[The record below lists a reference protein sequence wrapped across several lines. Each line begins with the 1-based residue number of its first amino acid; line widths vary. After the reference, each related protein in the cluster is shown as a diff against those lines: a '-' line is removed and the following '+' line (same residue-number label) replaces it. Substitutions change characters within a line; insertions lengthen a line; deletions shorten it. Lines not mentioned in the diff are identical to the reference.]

1 MKRKIHFPNLVLLA
15 MIFSLSVGCAKK
27 LDDAKMSSDIQSK
40 YSQDSGLA
48 SKQLT
53 VQANNGVVTLSGT
66 VDNEAQR
73 QAAARQAAAEP
84 GVKTVINNLQVGDSS
99 AMASASQ
106 KPMPG
111 DAAAAPPDSA
121 AASAAPAE
129 KSKPAKVK
137 KTRRHH
143 ADDSGSGQ
151 DSGQQQMAANNPP
164 PDNSVAP
171 PPADNATAAPP
182 PPPPAPKR
190 LIIDQG
196 TQLTI
201 RLVDPIDSEKNQ
213 TGDTF
218 HATLNA
224 PLTSDGE
231 QAVPAGVELT

>member
-1 MKRKIHFPNLVLLA
+1 MKRKIHSLNLVLLA

-73 QAAARQAAAEP
+73 QTAAQQAAAEP

-99 AMASASQ
+99 AMAAASQ
-106 KPMPG
+106 KPVPG
-111 DAAAAPPDSA
+111 DVATAPDSA
-121 AASAAPAE
+121 ASAPPAE

-151 DSGQQQMAANNPP
+151 NSGQQQMAANNPP

-171 PPADNATAAPP
+171 PPAESSAAL

-196 TQLTI
+196 TQLPKS
-201 RLVDPIDSEKNQ
+201 LGDPFNEKR
-213 TGDTF
+213 
-218 HATLNA
+218 
-224 PLTSDGE
+224 
-231 QAVPAGVELT
+231 